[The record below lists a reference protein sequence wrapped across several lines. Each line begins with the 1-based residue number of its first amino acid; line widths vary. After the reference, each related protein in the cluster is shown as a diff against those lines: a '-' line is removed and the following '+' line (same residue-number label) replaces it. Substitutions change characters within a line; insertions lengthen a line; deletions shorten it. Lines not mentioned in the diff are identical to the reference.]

1 MPLYLD
7 LSQLNGQSMASQSDH
22 YEEGP
27 STSKRSKLEREDGH
41 PDTKETNRKLGWEV
55 DERIF
60 TYVSDLVPF
69 STAKFGILQ
78 LGPYCN
84 ATESCSFTEANC
96 HVKTVINEND
106 LALILEFNQLF
117 SKGVQLLSDLK
128 GNVRELEEH
137 ELAAMRIL
145 DDFFK
150 EKDQHEQS
158 LNKILRGHQSDVER
172 KVNSDT
178 DTTIALAEH
187 LLGKLSPG
195 KSYIIDSRVKR
206 KGKCRCGFNHCK
218 SDPVFGSTG
227 IGHEEVWHGF
237 IDIIFSSHA
246 GIPETAASVVDSE
259 DNVGSETLT
268 CSFDERE
275 DERAG
280 DSPGGGTIAE
290 EKNSLSVLIPR

>member
-1 MPLYLD
+1 
-7 LSQLNGQSMASQSDH
+7 MASRSDVEENH

-27 STSKRSKLEREDGH
+27 STSKQSKLEREGGH
-41 PDTKETNRKLGWEV
+41 GDTKETNRKLGREV

-128 GNVRELEEH
+128 GNVRDMEEH
-137 ELAAMRIL
+137 ELAAIRIL

-150 EKDQHEQS
+150 EKGKQRYTLIFLVLRVTFYILTALDEM
-158 LNKILRGHQSDVER
+158 NKI
-172 KVNSDT
+172 
-178 DTTIALAEH
+178 
-187 LLGKLSPG
+187 
-195 KSYIIDSRVKR
+195 IIGRLVY
-206 KGKCRCGFNHCK
+206 
-218 SDPVFGSTG
+218 
-227 IGHEEVWHGF
+227 
-237 IDIIFSSHA
+237 
-246 GIPETAASVVDSE
+246 
-259 DNVGSETLT
+259 L
-268 CSFDERE
+268 
-275 DERAG
+275 
-280 DSPGGGTIAE
+280 
-290 EKNSLSVLIPR
+290 